1 MNSKTGKRFSGVPLI
16 LSLAILT
23 CLGVRAQVAYGP
35 RYEQEH
41 DWTNN
46 GYVVISNEQEGVLIA
61 LADSDSG
68 SKKYPISLKLLN
80 ARLEKVWEDTVRVP
94 HRYFLKSYFYGEKKT
109 YLMFQNDNRDKVMV
123 LRIDALNHKIDEF
136 ESKEIAKLDI
146 TEFEV
151 LKNTV
156 VIGGYFD
163 NRPVVFAYD
172 LEQNQVRTLR
182 NLYQNNSKLAEVKLN
197 KDSVTFNV
205 LATVRDARREQTIMV
220 NTYDYAGN
228 AIRDY
233 QLIKKPDYQLV
244 NGFSSSIN
252 SIEQVVVGIYAYKTS
267 HAASGIY
274 VNHIDRT
281 GRQTMNYYNFG
292 ALPRFLDYMGERQ
305 AKKQRKRA
313 LSMKKAGK
321 ELRYKSELMPRE
333 LIEKDDKFVFTGEF
347 YRVHTPIRTNNELN
361 QWDWWNRRRFDN
373 LYGPSGNFNNNR
385 EREKN
390 NHFTHAYMLV
400 MNQDGSILWDDSMEI
415 DVKTSG
421 IPHKLGRFQWMGEK
435 GAYAYYHNG
444 ELFLKLMDGSG
455 ENEMSTSELAL
466 KNEGDKIRVEKE
478 AGLGSV
484 RWYGNHFLVY
494 GIHHIRPKD
503 RSKPLRKVFF
513 INKVSCEF

>member
-1 MNSKTGKRFSGVPLI
+1 MKSKTGKRFSGLPLI
-16 LSLAILT
+16 LSLAMLT
-23 CLGVRAQVAYGP
+23 CPGVWAQVTYGP

-41 DWTNN
+41 DWTNDD
-46 GYVVISNEQEGVLIA
+46 YLVVSNEQEGVLIA
-61 LADSDSG
+61 RADSDSG
-68 SKKYPISLKLLN
+68 TKKYPISLKLLN

-109 YLMFQNDNRDKVMV
+109 YLMLQNDNSDKVMV

-136 ESKEIAKLDI
+136 ESKEIARLDI

-151 LKNTV
+151 LKNTA

-182 NLYQNNSKLAEVKLN
+182 NVYQNNSKLAEVKVN

-205 LATVRDARREQTIMV
+205 LASVRDARRERTIMV

-233 QLIKKPDYQLV
+233 QLIKKPGYQLL

-252 SIEQVVVGIYAYKTS
+252 NIEQVVVGIYAYKTS

-274 VNHIDRT
+274 INHIDRR
-281 GRQTMNYYNFG
+281 GRQTMNYYNF
-292 ALPRFLDYMGERQ
+292 AELPHFLDYMGERQ

-313 LSMKKAGK
+313 LAMKKSGK
-321 ELRYKSELMPRE
+321 EQRYKSELMPRE
-333 LIEKDDKFVFTGEF
+333 LIENGDKLVFTGEF
-347 YRVHTPIRTNNELN
+347 YRVYTPITTNNQLN

-373 LYGPSGNFNNNR
+373 LYGPNNR

-390 NHFTHAYMLV
+390 NDFTHAYMLV

-415 DVKTSG
+415 DIKTSG
-421 IPHKLGRFQWMGEK
+421 IPDKPGRFQWMGEK
-435 GAYAYYHNG
+435 GAYAYYHDE

-478 AGLGSV
+478 AGPGTV

-494 GIHHIRPKD
+494 GIHHIRPKE

-513 INKVSCEF
+513 INKVSYKF